1 MPQAE
6 RSLFALRS
14 PPAKIS
20 APNGEKIFLFS
31 RSVGFGGAG
40 GRKARR
46 KEETAP
52 LRNKCIKHYLI
63 GGNSMQKPQFHSLPP
78 YCNTGVENTSG
89 FGLNA
94 CIDWLQ
100 VTFKN
105 EILLTKILDLIG
117 MQRKDF
123 FQSSGMYGY
132 SKGLYHEGITIL
144 YRAHSN
150 EMGIHLQI
158 SGTGCRILEQ
168 REGFNW
174 VDFLKRINEYS
185 ENEGIEINI
194 SRLDIAL
201 DDRQGIFSIQEVI
214 RKVKRGELTSRF
226 KKAIR
231 IETIDIE
238 TGASEGN
245 TIYFG
250 RATSDIRIRMYE
262 KNYEIKYKYKDANI
276 DENEVWN
283 RVELQ
288 LRNDR
293 ATNMFK
299 ILVHKQDH
307 DFAKEVKG
315 VLMTY
320 LQFRTRSKDSNKAR
334 WPIWRK
340 WERFIGEVEKIKLT
354 SSEPEKNLISS
365 YLHVEKQY
373 SALLAAFERAGLSV
387 DLLLQAG
394 EEKLSEKHL
403 MKIEAYK
410 KMMEEIKNNKTLKA
424 P

>member
-1 MPQAE
+1 
-6 RSLFALRS
+6 
-14 PPAKIS
+14 
-20 APNGEKIFLFS
+20 
-31 RSVGFGGAG
+31 
-40 GRKARR
+40 
-46 KEETAP
+46 
-52 LRNKCIKHYLI
+52 
-63 GGNSMQKPQFHSLPP
+63 MQHPEFPVHPR
-78 YCNTGVENTSG
+78 YCNTGAENTCRI
-89 FGLNA
+89 GLSA
-94 CIDWLQ
+94 CVDWLQ

-105 EILLTKILDLIG
+105 EILLSKILDLLG
-117 MQRKDF
+117 MKKKDF
-123 FQSSGMYGY
+123 FESNGRFGY
-132 SKGLYHEGITIL
+132 AKGLYFDGIMVL
-144 YRAHSN
+144 YRPHSN

-168 REGFNW
+168 KEGFNW
-174 VDFLKRINEYS
+174 IDFFKQINDYGER
-185 ENEGIEINI
+185 EGIEINV

-201 DDRQGIFSIQEVI
+201 DDRQGIFSIKEAI
-214 RKVKRGELTSRF
+214 KKVKRGELTSRF

-340 WERFIGEVEKIKLT
+340 WDRFIGEVEKIKLT

-410 KMMEEIKNNKTLKA
+410 KMMEEIKNKKTHNA